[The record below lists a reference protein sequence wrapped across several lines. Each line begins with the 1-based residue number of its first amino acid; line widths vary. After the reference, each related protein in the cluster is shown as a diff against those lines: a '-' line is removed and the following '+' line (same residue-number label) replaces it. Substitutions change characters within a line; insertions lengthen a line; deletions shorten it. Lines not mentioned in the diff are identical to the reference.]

1 MNVKRS
7 IACLAMAGSALAGGV
22 LFGPVLAGAQE
33 DDQDQQAPDQG
44 QEQGEEGPCRG
55 GHHRGELLE
64 AAAAAIGI
72 EEDAL
77 RDALEND
84 QTIAQVAQ
92 ANDVD
97 PQTVVDALVADVSAR
112 IDQRVADGD
121 LTQEE
126 ADEKKAELPEHM
138 TAVVNGEKPEGG
150 PRHRGEG
157 DDEQEQ
163 EGNDEAPSETTAS

>member
-7 IACLAMAGSALAGGV
+7 VACLAMAGSALAGGV

-33 DDQDQQAPDQG
+33 DDQQEAPNPE
-44 QEQGEEGPCRG
+44 QEQGEERGPCRG
-55 GHHRGELLE
+55 GGRHRGELLE

-77 RDALEND
+77 REALQND

-92 ANDVD
+92 ANNVD

-112 IDQRVADGD
+112 IDQKVADGD

-126 ADEKKAELPEHM
+126 ADERKAELPEKM
-138 TAVVNGEKPEGG
+138 TAIVNGERPER
-150 PRHRGEG
+150 PEREG
-157 DDEQEQ
+157 DGQEQ
-163 EGNDEAPSETTAS
+163 EGGEEQPSETTAS

>member
-7 IACLAMAGSALAGGV
+7 VACLAMAGSALAGGM

-33 DDQDQQAPDQG
+33 DEPQEAPAPD
-44 QEQGEEGPCRG
+44 QEQGEREGRGPCRG
-55 GHHRGELLE
+55 GGPRGRHLE

-77 RDALEND
+77 RDALQND

-92 ANDVD
+92 ANNVD

-112 IDQRVADGD
+112 IDEKVAEGD
-121 LTQEE
+121 LTQAE
-126 ADEKKAELPEHM
+126 ADEKKAELSERI
-138 TAVVNGEKPEGG
+138 TALVNGEKPER
-150 PRHRGEG
+150 PQGEG
-157 DDEQEQ
+157 PP
-163 EGNDEAPSETTAS
+163 EGGAEEPAETTGS

>member
-7 IACLAMAGSALAGGV
+7 VACLAMAGSALAGGV
-22 LFGPVLAGAQE
+22 LFAPVLAGAQE
-33 DDQDQQAPDQG
+33 DEPADQQAPNP
-44 QEQGEEGPCRG
+44 EGEGGPCRG
-55 GHHRGELLE
+55 GGRHKGALLE

-72 EEDAL
+72 EQDAL
-77 RDALEND
+77 REALQND

-92 ANDVD
+92 ANNVD

-126 ADEKKAELPEHM
+126 ADAKKAELPEKM
-138 TAVVNGEKPEGG
+138 TAIVNGERPERPEG
-150 PRHRGEG
+150 EG
-157 DDEQEQ
+157 EQEQ
-163 EGNDEAPSETTAS
+163 EGGAEQPADTTAS

>member
-7 IACLAMAGSALAGGV
+7 VACLAMAGSALAGGV

-33 DDQDQQAPDQG
+33 EEPQQEAPNP
-44 QEQGEEGPCRG
+44 EGEGGPCRG
-55 GHHRGELLE
+55 GRHRGALLE

-77 RDALEND
+77 REALQND

-92 ANDVD
+92 ANNVD

-112 IDQRVADGD
+112 IDQNVAEGE

-126 ADEKKAELPEHM
+126 ADAKKAELPEKM
-138 TAVVNGEKPEGG
+138 TAIVNGERPERPEG
-150 PRHRGEG
+150 EG
-157 DDEQEQ
+157 EQEQ
-163 EGNDEAPSETTAS
+163 EGGEEQPADTTAS

>member
-1 MNVKRS
+1 MKVKRS
-7 IACLAMAGSALAGGV
+7 VACLAMAGSALAGGM

-33 DDQDQQAPDQG
+33 EEPQGEEAPNPE
-44 QEQGEEGPCRG
+44 QEQGEERGPCRG
-55 GHHRGELLE
+55 GGRHKGALLE

-77 RDALEND
+77 REALQND

-92 ANDVD
+92 ANNVD

-112 IDQRVADGD
+112 IDQKVAEGE

-126 ADEKKAELPEHM
+126 ADEKKAELPEKM
-138 TAVVNGEKPEGG
+138 TAIVNGERPERPEGE
-150 PRHRGEG
+150 GEG
-157 DDEQEQ
+157 EQ
-163 EGNDEAPSETTAS
+163 EGGEEQPTEPTAS